1 VKVGIITPKG
11 PAFRTGNRATADR
24 WAHFLRELGHE
35 VEVKEA
41 WSGGDEDAGVFLHAR
56 KSHPSIKRY
65 AETGRPLVVILTGT
79 DLYRDFSEKET
90 QESLEL
96 ATRLVVLQEAAL
108 EKLEERHRVKA
119 RVVHQSAEPVKREPP
134 SERYFDVLVA
144 GNLRPEK
151 DPFRAAAAAKL
162 LPRSSRVRVAHAGAS
177 PDEEWTEL
185 ALAHAATNPRYRWL
199 GETPHWRVRE
209 LLSRARLFVQSST
222 MEGGAN
228 TTSEALVAGVPVL
241 ASRIP
246 GNTGMLGKDY
256 PGYFPVQDEEVLAHL
271 LHRAETDAY
280 FHALLAER
288 CAERAPLFL
297 PEREKVSL
305 WELLAGLY

>member
-1 VKVGIITPKG
+1 MKVRIVTPKG

-24 WAHFLRELGHE
+24 WASLSRELGHE
-35 VEVKEA
+35 VDVTES
-41 WSGGDEDAGVFLHAR
+41 WNGGNEDAGVFLHAY

-65 AETGRPLVVILTGT
+65 AETGRPLVVVLTGT

-90 QESLEL
+90 RESLDL

-108 EKLEERHRVKA
+108 EELEERHRVKA
-119 RVVHQSAEPVKREPP
+119 RVVHQSAEPVKRDPP
-134 SERYFDVLVA
+134 SERHFDVLVA

-162 LPRSSRVRVAHAGAS
+162 LPPSSRVRVTHAGAS
-177 PDEEWTEL
+177 PNEEWTEI
-185 ALAHAATNPRYRWL
+185 AHAHAASNPRYRWL
-199 GETPHWRVRE
+199 GETPHRRVRE

-228 TTSEALVAGVPVL
+228 TVSEALVAGAPVL

-256 PGYFPVQDEEVLAHL
+256 PGYFPVEDEEALACL
-271 LHRAETDAY
+271 LHRAETDAG
-280 FHALLAER
+280 FHALLAQR

-297 PEREKVSL
+297 PEREKAAL
-305 WELLAGLY
+305 KDLLAGLY